1 MISESQQ
8 RLRYVL
14 GDFVSSNIAWFAYN
28 CLRYTLGVIEGQY
41 ESLSQ
46 FIIAPMVV
54 VGQLVFPVMMMAVY
68 CLSGYYNVVFRKS
81 RLQEVAVT
89 FWSAL
94 VNALLIFFVALINDV
109 MKDRGS
115 DYEMLLLLWA
125 LLFFVVYVVRALI
138 TAHTSR
144 KIRSREWG
152 FNTLIVGRGTA
163 AVAFVDKMNNQ
174 RDSLGYR
181 VKGFVSIP
189 GESDAK
195 GVSLPCYTLDEVAQ
209 ACRDEKIEE
218 IIVVP
223 TRHEESQVLTA
234 INRLFA
240 LDLPIKM
247 IPDRS
252 SSNVLLSQV
261 RISDMYGDPLVNI
274 SGSNM
279 SESGKNVKRCIDVVV
294 SVILLVL
301 LLPFFAVMALLIKLD
316 SPGTVFYR
324 QERMGYHNVPFNIIK
339 FRSMRADAEHD
350 SQPQLSSE
358 NDPRITRVGH
368 FMRKY
373 RIDELPQFWNV
384 LVGEMSIVGPRPER
398 KYYVN
403 QILER
408 VPAYAL
414 LHQVRPGITSMGMVK
429 FGYARNVDEMVERLS
444 YDLLYLENMS
454 LINDLKIMVYTVKT
468 VLTGRGM

>member
-115 DYEMLLLLWA
+115 DYEMMLLLWA

-181 VKGFVSIP
+181 VKGKRNKNAAIS
-189 GESDAK
+189 ER
-195 GVSLPCYTLDEVAQ
+195 SLKLLDTLMT
-209 ACRDEKIEE
+209 EKE
-218 IIVVP
+218 I
-223 TRHEESQVLTA
+223 L
-234 INRLFA
+234 
-240 LDLPIKM
+240 
-247 IPDRS
+247 
-252 SSNVLLSQV
+252 
-261 RISDMYGDPLVNI
+261 
-274 SGSNM
+274 
-279 SESGKNVKRCIDVVV
+279 KR
-294 SVILLVL
+294 
-301 LLPFFAVMALLIKLD
+301 
-316 SPGTVFYR
+316 
-324 QERMGYHNVPFNIIK
+324 
-339 FRSMRADAEHD
+339 
-350 SQPQLSSE
+350 
-358 NDPRITRVGH
+358 
-368 FMRKY
+368 
-373 RIDELPQFWNV
+373 
-384 LVGEMSIVGPRPER
+384 
-398 KYYVN
+398 
-403 QILER
+403 
-408 VPAYAL
+408 
-414 LHQVRPGITSMGMVK
+414 
-429 FGYARNVDEMVERLS
+429 
-444 YDLLYLENMS
+444 
-454 LINDLKIMVYTVKT
+454 
-468 VLTGRGM
+468 